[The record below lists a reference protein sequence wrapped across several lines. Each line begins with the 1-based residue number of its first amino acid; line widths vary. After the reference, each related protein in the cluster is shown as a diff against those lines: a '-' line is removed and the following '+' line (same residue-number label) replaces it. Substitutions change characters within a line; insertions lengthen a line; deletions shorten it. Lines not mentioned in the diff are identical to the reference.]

1 MTNFNQFMFVVYVPT
16 EEDIV
21 ALGQGEDAVIDC
33 KELELDSIEKI
44 KVDLPKNII
53 ENKDDLTFIQPDVN
67 SM

>member
-53 ENKDDLTFIQPDVN
+53 ENKDDLTFIQPDARG
-67 SM
+67 M